1 MQWCFPL
8 RRQQAGVT
16 SVVTAKARGATKLQ
30 ASAPI
35 TRLARTRRI
44 VISET

>member
-8 RRQQAGVT
+8 RRQQAGVAT
-16 SVVTAKARGATKLQ
+16 VVTANASGATKLHT
-30 ASAPI
+30 STPM
-35 TRLARTRRI
+35 TRLAKTRRI